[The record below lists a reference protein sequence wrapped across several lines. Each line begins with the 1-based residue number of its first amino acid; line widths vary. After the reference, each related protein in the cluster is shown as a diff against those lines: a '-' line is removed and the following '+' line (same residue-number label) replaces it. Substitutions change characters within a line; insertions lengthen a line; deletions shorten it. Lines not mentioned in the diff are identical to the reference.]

1 MSFQTLKVKKEIEF
15 YKKRIQAEVVEL
27 AKEAFL
33 LSADDFQ
40 ISFDLSG
47 HTNGIY
53 VGVYIGGAEENCLN
67 ITTVFRGY
75 TQPFRSRLNSKDDWK
90 NIAKDLIEAKSKLQA
105 LKEAHVVE
113 QNTSG
118 VV

>member
-1 MSFQTLKVKKEIEF
+1 MILQNQKTKKEIDF

-27 AKEAFL
+27 AKEAYL
-33 LSADDFQ
+33 LNTDNFQ

-47 HTNGIY
+47 HTNGIF

-67 ITTVFRGY
+67 LTTVYRGY

-90 NIAKDLIEAKSKLQA
+90 NIAKELIEAKNKLQA
-105 LKEAHVVE
+105 LKEAHFTE
-113 QNTSG
+113 QNTTG